1 MANTYTQL
9 HIHLIFAVKY
19 RAALIKKEWK
29 ERLHQY
35 VTGIVQRKGHKMLQ
49 VNSMPDHI
57 HLLIGLR
64 PSEALSSL
72 VQIVKSESTKWIRE
86 NDLSH
91 QFSWQEGYGAFS
103 CSKNHVENVIRYIMN
118 QDAHHKKQNFRQ
130 EYLQLLSEAGIKF
143 EPIYLFSE
151 PG

>member
-1 MANTYTQL
+1 
-9 HIHLIFAVKY
+9 
-19 RAALIKKEWK
+19 
-29 ERLHQY
+29 
-35 VTGIVQRKGHKMLQ
+35 MLQ